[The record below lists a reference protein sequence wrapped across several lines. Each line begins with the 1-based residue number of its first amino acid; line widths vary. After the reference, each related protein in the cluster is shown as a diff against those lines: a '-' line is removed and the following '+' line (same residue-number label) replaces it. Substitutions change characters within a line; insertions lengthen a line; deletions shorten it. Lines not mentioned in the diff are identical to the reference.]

1 MESAQ
6 ITTQRR
12 IEEEYRRLRDEISA
26 EAERLRSDLE
36 EKQGEAAEEDILF
49 RGTVLIEEGE
59 IITEK
64 TPRCA

>member
-1 MESAQ
+1 MENAQ

-36 EKQGEAAEEDILF
+36 EKQGGGGG
-49 RGTVLIEEGE
+49 RGYSLPWNGAD
-59 IITEK
+59 
-64 TPRCA
+64 RRG